1 MMIVFG
7 WMFESVFL
15 ESWGL
20 SVRGIDD
27 YEVPPQSLD
36 GLNTQVSW
44 GRFFALQSGIA
55 ERL

>member
-1 MMIVFG
+1 MIVFG

>member
-1 MMIVFG
+1 MIVFG

-36 GLNTQVSW
+36 GLNTHTLKTLW
-44 GRFFALQSGIA
+44 TTIRKKDEII
-55 ERL
+55 

>member
-27 YEVPPQSLD
+27 YEVTPKF
-36 GLNTQVSW
+36 
-44 GRFFALQSGIA
+44 GRIEHSYS
-55 ERL
+55 